1 MKKMFL
7 DHQVKSDI
15 RIYDNIR
22 KIVTGQR
29 DDYTSGCLLDY
40 NYFNED
46 YQMIVIYLSRTTRT

>member
-46 YQMIVIYLSRTTRT
+46 YQMVAIYLSRTTRT

>member
-1 MKKMFL
+1 MFL

-46 YQMIVIYLSRTTRT
+46 YQMIVIYLSRTTRS